1 MSSPEPIEPTTPSP
15 TDTDPPTRLLSRRYI
30 AAIIPIGATQLMAT
44 MDGTIVVIALPT
56 IQNDLGLSDVGRSW
70 VVTAYLLAFGGLLL
84 VGGRLGDIFGLK
96 RSYIVGVVL
105 FTIASAVCGIA
116 RDGGTLIG
124 ARLLQGAAAAIIAP
138 ASLALVATTFP
149 KGRVRNAAIGF
160 LGAML
165 GVSSVLSLVVGGTL
179 AEVGWR
185 FIFLLNVPIG
195 LLVIYLARTALRE
208 TELEKVKLDAAG
220 AGLATLTCIAVVVAL
235 STGPAKG
242 WLSPMTIGSGVVA
255 LVAFVALLLVERTTE
270 NPVVPIELFFDRN
283 RVATFATIFLAG
295 GVLLTLTVLVTL
307 YVQDIMGY
315 SAVSAGVAYI
325 PFVLAMG
332 TGAVA
337 SSRLVTRFPP
347 RVLVIAGGIL
357 LLGTIL
363 YFSSFSPGIPYFPNL
378 VIPLVI
384 AGIGIGLADVP
395 IGLSILAGVGLD
407 RIGPASAMS
416 LMVYSLGGPLVLAV
430 IQAIVTSRTL
440 SLGGINGPAKSMNPA
455 QLHALDQGYTYGM
468 MCLAGLAV
476 LTGGVALFI
485 GYTAQQVAHAQE
497 VKKAIDAG
505 ELEPNRRRTTPPGS
519 TE

>member
-1 MSSPEPIEPTTPSP
+1 MSSPGPVEPTTPSP
-15 TDTDPPTRLLSRRYI
+15 TDTNPPTRLFSRRYI
-30 AAIIPIGATQLMAT
+30 AALITIGATQLMAT
-44 MDGTIVVIALPT
+44 MDGTIVVIALPA
-56 IQNDLGLSDVGRSW
+56 IQNDLGMSDVGRSW
-70 VVTAYLLAFGGLLL
+70 VVTAYLLPFAGLLL
-84 VGGRLGDIFGLK
+84 VGGRLGDVFGLK
-96 RSYIVGVVL
+96 RSYIAGVVL

-116 RDGGTLIG
+116 QDGGILIG
-124 ARLLQGAAAAIIAP
+124 ARLLQGAAAAIISP

-149 KGRVRNAAIGF
+149 KGPVRNAAIGL
-160 LGAML
+160 LGAIL

-208 TELEKVKLDAAG
+208 TEQEKVKLDAVG
-220 AGLATLTCIAVVVAL
+220 AGLATVTCIAAVVAL
-235 STGPAKG
+235 SMGPAEG
-242 WLSPMTIGSGVVA
+242 WLSPTTIGPGVVA
-255 LVAFVALLLVERTTE
+255 LVAFVALVLVERTTE
-270 NPVVPIELFFDRN
+270 NPVVPFDLFFDRN
-283 RVATFATIFLAG
+283 RVATFATVFLAG

-315 SAVSAGVAYI
+315 SSLSAGVAYI

-332 TGAVA
+332 AGAVA

-347 RVLVIAGGIL
+347 RVLVIGGGTL
-357 LLGTIL
+357 LLGAIL
-363 YFSSFSPGIPYFPNL
+363 YFSSFTPGIPYFPNL
-378 VIPLVI
+378 VVPLVV
-384 AGIGIGLADVP
+384 AGFGIGLADVP

-416 LMVYSLGGPLVLAV
+416 LMLYSLGGPLVLAV

-440 SLGGINGPAKSMNPA
+440 SLGGINGPVNSMNPA

-468 MCLAGLAV
+468 MWLAGLAV

-497 VKKAIDAG
+497 VKKAVDAG
-505 ELEPNRRRTTPPGS
+505 EIELSRQRITPPGS
-519 TE
+519 AD

>member
-1 MSSPEPIEPTTPSP
+1 MSSPEPIEPTAPSP
-15 TDTDPPTRLLSRRYI
+15 TDTSPPTRLLSRRYI
-30 AAIIPIGATQLMAT
+30 AAIVTLGAAQLMAT

-96 RSYIVGVVL
+96 RSYMVGVGL
-105 FTIASAVCGIA
+105 FTFASAVCGIA
-116 RDGGTLIG
+116 QGGGILIG

-149 KGRVRNAAIGF
+149 KGPVRNAAMGF

-179 AEVGWR
+179 VEVGWR

-208 TELEKVKLDAAG
+208 SELEKVKLDAAG
-220 AGLATLTCIAVVVAL
+220 AGLATLTCIAAVVAL
-235 STGPAKG
+235 SVGPAEG
-242 WLSPMTIGSGVVA
+242 WLSPTTIGFGVVA
-255 LVAFVALLLVERTTE
+255 LAALVALVLVERATE
-270 NPVVPIELFFDRN
+270 NPVVPIDLFFERN
-283 RVATFATIFLAG
+283 RVATFATVFLAG
-295 GVLLTLTVLVTL
+295 GVLLALTVLVTL

-315 SAVSAGVAYI
+315 SAFSAGVAYI

-332 TGAVA
+332 AGAVA

-357 LLGTIL
+357 LLGVIL
-363 YFSSFSPGIPYFPNL
+363 YFSSLSPGIPYFPNL

-384 AGIGIGLADVP
+384 AGFGIGLADVP

-416 LMVYSLGGPLVLAV
+416 LMLYSLGGPLVLAV
-430 IQAIVTSRTL
+430 IQAVVTSRTL

-468 MCLAGLAV
+468 LCLAGLAV

-485 GYTAQQVAHAQE
+485 GYSAQQVAHAQE
-497 VKKAIDAG
+497 VKKAMDAG
-505 ELEPNRRRTTPPGS
+505 EIEPNRRRTTPPDS